1 LNPWIQAPG
10 LPKPACLQSS
20 KAGGF
25 SRSHAWCLVVGSIN
39 AEVNLLERQIH
50 SQRVAQISISTIGP
64 SQVEQ
69 SKGQLFRSPLS
80 MPLQVKTLRL
90 HWHWHH
96 QNKMDSLR

>member
-1 LNPWIQAPG
+1 MVALSMGPMKLLETYMLEP
-10 LPKPACLQSS
+10 SM
-20 KAGGF
+20 
-25 SRSHAWCLVVGSIN
+25 
-39 AEVNLLERQIH
+39 VNLLEREIH

-90 HWHWHH
+90 HWH
-96 QNKMDSLR
+96 